1 MENTPIDS
9 VLSFNHDALQR
20 EITNIDNTDDDYCDN
35 EILESNEDMQ
45 ENLSGEAEF
54 DMEVP
59 KEIKSKVT
67 PCVIVDN
74 ENNEEKIE
82 RCNHMDNNNRSIHN
96 LIGCFEI
103 DSNVVREVGK
113 EIEKLGVC
121 LKHLNLDQN
130 KFHRPIEGESRIKAT
145 QPFYNGT
152 IHKKLCFLCNRYKCF
167 YTRGDACKLHLWNVC
182 NRNIQVPCRGLHDCP
197 AIIEHPILASIPENT
212 QRVRYVC
219 TDCLVLNG
227 AHLHVKPGSGK
238 KSSSCVDRKKHEED
252 STSSLRLIARWINN
266 VASSNNNDTKNN
278 LLNLLINKVI
288 GDFNTTETKA
298 TLPSSSTVIG
308 SSDNLLIPSFFHL
321 NIALAVK
328 NININEDEENSQL
341 DSKTFKNYGEILA
354 NSIWQSRNIIKENK
368 FPLEEPE
375 SLDEFYEAIPKNLTS
390 FFNSLITNLYE
401 KKHEIVKKKRKQLNL
416 PETEMKYP
424 LIKKITTFLTSVI
437 LKFAFPHTKIW
448 FAQIISSLCQNP
460 KLLPYLHSILQTV
473 QVASHSKRHEY
484 RVRNERIS
492 NIVPAAR
499 LEIGPNIWNL
509 AIIDNIDIRDHTYS
523 YGNIFDVTCN
533 TKTLLLG
540 LHSSI
545 SYHILLKHL
554 LMIVSKYYQNQ
565 SFLISLLMNGLKNM
579 MIFFLFYMKK
589 IIEILEWKKLMNQF
603 ENT

>member
-1 MENTPIDS
+1 MENSPIDS
-9 VLSFNHDALQR
+9 MLSFDYDALQR
-20 EITNIDNTDDDYCDN
+20 EITNIDNTDDDYCDD
-35 EILESNEDMQ
+35 EILENNEDAQ

-74 ENNEEKIE
+74 ENNEGKIE

-113 EIEKLGVC
+113 EVEKLGVC

-130 KFHRPIEGESRIKAT
+130 KFHRPIEGKSRIKAT
-145 QPFYNGT
+145 QPFYNGI
-152 IHKKLCFLCNRYKCF
+152 IHKKLCLLCNRYKCF
-167 YTRGDACKLHLWNVC
+167 YTRGDFCKLHLWNVC

-321 NIALAVK
+321 NIAFAVK

-368 FPLEEPE
+368 LPLEEPE
-375 SLDEFYEAIPKNLTS
+375 SLDEFYEAI
-390 FFNSLITNLYE
+390 SL
-401 KKHEIVKKKRKQLNL
+401 V
-416 PETEMKYP
+416 
-424 LIKKITTFLTSVI
+424 FSAV
-437 LKFAFPHTKIW
+437 
-448 FAQIISSLCQNP
+448 
-460 KLLPYLHSILQTV
+460 
-473 QVASHSKRHEY
+473 
-484 RVRNERIS
+484 
-492 NIVPAAR
+492 
-499 LEIGPNIWNL
+499 
-509 AIIDNIDIRDHTYS
+509 
-523 YGNIFDVTCN
+523 
-533 TKTLLLG
+533 
-540 LHSSI
+540 
-545 SYHILLKHL
+545 
-554 LMIVSKYYQNQ
+554 
-565 SFLISLLMNGLKNM
+565 
-579 MIFFLFYMKK
+579 
-589 IIEILEWKKLMNQF
+589 
-603 ENT
+603 

>member
-1 MENTPIDS
+1 M
-9 VLSFNHDALQR
+9 LSFDYDALQR

-35 EILESNEDMQ
+35 EILESNEDVQ

-113 EIEKLGVC
+113 EVEKLGVC

-130 KFHRPIEGESRIKAT
+130 KFHRPIEGES
-145 QPFYNGT
+145 
-152 IHKKLCFLCNRYKCF
+152 H
-167 YTRGDACKLHLWNVC
+167 
-182 NRNIQVPCRGLHDCP
+182 
-197 AIIEHPILASIPENT
+197 
-212 QRVRYVC
+212 
-219 TDCLVLNG
+219 
-227 AHLHVKPGSGK
+227 
-238 KSSSCVDRKKHEED
+238 RKKHKED

-328 NININEDEENSQL
+328 NVNMNEDEENSQL

-354 NSIWQSRNIIKENK
+354 NSIWQTRNIIKENK
-368 FPLEEPE
+368 LPLEEPE

-401 KKHEIVKKKRKQLNL
+401 KKHEIVKKKQKQLNL
-416 PETEMKYP
+416 PETEIKYP
-424 LIKKITTFLTSVI
+424 LIKKITTFLTS
-437 LKFAFPHTKIW
+437 
-448 FAQIISSLCQNP
+448 
-460 KLLPYLHSILQTV
+460 TV

-492 NIVPAAR
+492 NIVPASR

-509 AIIDNIDIRDHTYS
+509 AVIDNIDIRDHTYS

-533 TKTLLLG
+533 IKHAVVRIALQYKLPHPVGIPIDDSEQILPEPIFSGQFANEWVVKYDDVFSTLYEENNRDFGIERINESIRKYIKPGHNLPTPNLVILQGGPEANSNDNVYESCDMYLYDFVQVERERMLTLYDEIVDESNVLRRDRKVNEHKEAMWGLVDELLKTFE
-540 LHSSI
+540 SI
-545 SYHILLKHL
+545 LPERSILLKETTQL
-554 LMIVSKYYQNQ
+554 TREGYQR
-565 SFLISLLMNGLKNM
+565 
-579 MIFFLFYMKK
+579 LFTSYEKGVVRLKK
-589 IIEILEWKKLMNQF
+589 IIEQDIDLTEPRTTTLEN
-603 ENT
+603 